1 MPGGTKGSRKAAGQG
16 LRQYEAAAVLDL
28 TTAQISLMVRRGQL
42 QLLPDGSIDPT
53 DPKLL
58 RAQGIDPE
66 AEPKRRSRKP
76 KGQGLIVGAVS
87 SDFIDLNF
95 HRARSA
101 KAKAD
106 LDELAYERHRGN
118 LVDKRLVEETAV
130 GLYAMVREGIE
141 DAVERLA
148 SIMASRY
155 GMPEPELRV
164 LIGDHMH
171 ESLERLADEME
182 ELAGA

>member
-16 LRQYEAAAVLDL
+16 LRQHEAAALLDL

-42 QLLPDGSIDPT
+42 QLLPDGSIDPQ

-58 RAQGIDPE
+58 QVQGI
-66 AEPKRRSRKP
+66 EPQTERKRRSRKQQ
-76 KGQGLIVGAVS
+76 GQGLIVGAVS

-106 LDELAYERHRGN
+106 LDELAYETQRGN
-118 LVDKRLVEETAV
+118 MVDKRLVEETAV

-141 DAVERLA
+141 DSVERLA

-155 GMPEPELRV
+155 GIAEPELRA

-182 ELAGA
+182 GLAQ